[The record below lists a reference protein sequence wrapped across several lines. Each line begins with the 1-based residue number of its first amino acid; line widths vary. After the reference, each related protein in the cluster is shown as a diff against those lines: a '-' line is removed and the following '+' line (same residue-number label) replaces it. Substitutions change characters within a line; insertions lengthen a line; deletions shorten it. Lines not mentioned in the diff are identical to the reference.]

1 MKPNYSKIYYDLIM
15 EQDPEKLK
23 DQYINRLIH
32 NLNTSE
38 DVIRLNEKLF
48 KNSTEN
54 FKNNQK
60 LRNYD
65 YKTIINILKYQKNI
79 IFQIS

>member
-1 MKPNYSKIYYDLIM
+1 M